1 MLDQTPRWER
11 NGLRNWLNKAW
22 GKIQSGSGAAA
33 CQLCHNSR
41 RSHQLMNFAGG
52 SVDDVDLSKPLCMD
66 SSVSTCHKMG
76 TIRTFS
82 LQKGKLFTSKYY
94 RERSHTC
101 QDFQLPVPW
110 KNWTRDTK
118 TGIGR
123 KTMPSSIGVD
133 GGLVCTCSVLL
144 HVASVGKI
152 SNPAPIRIFFLLDIY
167 PHITLLPKRGNR
179 KPDSDPHNKGVLK
192 DAIEFSVDVA
202 VLLCYF

>member
-1 MLDQTPRWER
+1 
-11 NGLRNWLNKAW
+11 
-22 GKIQSGSGAAA
+22 
-33 CQLCHNSR
+33 
-41 RSHQLMNFAGG
+41 
-52 SVDDVDLSKPLCMD
+52 
-66 SSVSTCHKMG
+66 
-76 TIRTFS
+76 
-82 LQKGKLFTSKYY
+82 
-94 RERSHTC
+94 
-101 QDFQLPVPW
+101 
-110 KNWTRDTK
+110 
-118 TGIGR
+118 
-123 KTMPSSIGVD
+123 MPSSIGVD